1 MTKAD
6 LKKDLKAHYHARRS
20 PELTETA
27 EMRFLMVDGAGDPNS
42 APAYTDAV
50 GTLYAAAYRI
60 KFLEKAAGRD
70 FVVPPL
76 EGLWWADDMEVFLAG
91 SRDEWQWTMMI
102 ALPGSVPE
110 EVVDGALGALRDA
123 ADPPPAIGSLRF
135 EPFAE
140 GRSAQIL
147 HVGPYADEEP
157 TIEHLHVFI
166 EDEGLRRRGKHHEIY
181 LGDPRR
187 TAPERLRTII
197 RQPVA

>member
-6 LKKDLKAHYHARRS
+6 LKKDLKAHYRATGE
-20 PELTETA
+20 PGLADIGEL
-27 EMRFLMVDGAGDPNS
+27 RFLMVDGAGDPNS
-42 APAYTDAV
+42 APGYADAV

-76 EGLWWADDMEVFLAG
+76 EGLWWAEDMDAFLDG

-102 ALPGSVPE
+102 ALPGSVPA
-110 EVVDGALGALRDA
+110 EVIDGALGALRDG
-123 ADPPPAIGSLRF
+123 DEPPPAIDLLRA
-135 EPFAE
+135 ERFAE
-140 GRSAQIL
+140 GRAAQIL

-157 TIEHLHVFI
+157 TIERLHAFI
-166 EDEGLRRRGKHHEIY
+166 DEEGLQRRGKHHEIY